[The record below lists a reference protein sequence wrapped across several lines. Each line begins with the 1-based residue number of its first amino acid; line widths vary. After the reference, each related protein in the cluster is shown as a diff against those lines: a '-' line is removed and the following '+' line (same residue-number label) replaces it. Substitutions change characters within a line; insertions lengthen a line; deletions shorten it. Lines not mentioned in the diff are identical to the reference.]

1 MVTTDMSPAH
11 GVREHRS
18 TRTSVESDDIR
29 VLVVDD
35 HLAFGELLSLAVGN
49 SPGIACVG
57 VATSVADARRLA
69 ERDDPDVVVT
79 DLRMSGARDGLDLCI
94 SLSSG
99 SDTCVILLTAYADQS
114 VIAEAAAAGA
124 CAVLAKTGSLDD
136 ILRAIRRA
144 QRGDF
149 VVDPALIAAPG
160 RLSTAQAPRPARETV
175 ELSEREAEVLALLA
189 RGLDVTAVARR
200 MILSVHTV
208 RGYVKALLLKL
219 DAHSQLEA
227 VVKAMDLGLVP
238 PAGGLDARGEA

>member
-1 MVTTDMSPAH
+1 MTTDMSAAPE
-11 GVREHRS
+11 VDEHRS
-18 TRTSVESDDIR
+18 TETSIDSDDIR

-35 HLAFGELLSLAVGN
+35 HLAFGELLALAVGN
-49 SPGIACVG
+49 SQGIACVG
-57 VATSVADARRLA
+57 VATSVAEALHLA

-79 DLRMSGARDGLDLCI
+79 DLRMSGSRDGLDLCV
-94 SLSSG
+94 SLCSS
-99 SDTCVILLTAYADQS
+99 SDTCVILLTAYADRS

-149 VVDPALIAAPG
+149 VVDPALIAATG
-160 RLSTAQAPRPARETV
+160 QLSTVQAPPSARETV

-189 RGLDVTAVARR
+189 RGLDVTAVAKH

-227 VVKAMDLGLVP
+227 VVKAMDLGLVS
-238 PAGGLDARGEA
+238 PAGGLDGRTRA